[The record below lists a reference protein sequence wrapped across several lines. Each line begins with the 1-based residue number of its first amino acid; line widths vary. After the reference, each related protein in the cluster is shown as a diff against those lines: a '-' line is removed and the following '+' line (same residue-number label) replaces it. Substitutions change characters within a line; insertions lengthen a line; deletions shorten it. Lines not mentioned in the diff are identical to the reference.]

1 MILVITEKK
10 SVSDDFKKSLNT
22 NYFVIYTNGHLFN
35 LANPEYYNKVYEKWD
50 SKHLPIMP
58 NSFKNVITNKDLLNN
73 IIKNIK
79 NIVIDSIIIAT
90 DAGREGELIARELL
104 QYLFNNKYIP
114 KNISIKRFWTSSALT
129 KDVIITNINRCRNIN
144 YYDKYYYQALY
155 REYIDW
161 IIGIN
166 FSRYFTI
173 VNKKLFTFGRIQTS
187 ILKYIYDNE
196 MNIINFKKTPYYKYM
211 FITNNNFKIF
221 LLNKENNSITFD
233 NKDIIKNLS
242 FINKTLSLNNIS
254 NKKYTE
260 KPPLLPNLTTI
271 QKFAFTYF
279 KYKPDFVLNIMQIL
293 YEDFKVISY
302 PRSSSRYINSENIPL
317 LLNIYNNVLNIG
329 VSNVDHLISDNDASD
344 HHAVI
349 CLKDFYSDDV
359 HLFRIYNIIK
369 FFMLSAIDDSH
380 IYTIYDVSYTYNNY
394 VFKTILK
401 YINNIG
407 WHKHFNI
414 LNIDIDNINNNIED
428 GINDEYIFYIN
439 DINSIPK
446 YLNIIDEN
454 ILSLLTQPPK
464 RYNITNIL
472 NLMEKYNLGTEAT
485 RSSIINILYKRKY
498 IFDKNNRLH
507 ISDIGIS
514 YINYL
519 LSLNNT
525 FINVLLDYKY
535 TSCLE
540 ECLCNSPETA
550 YNNIYNN
557 IKLFF
562 SNVNI

>member
-10 SVSDDFKKSLNT
+10 SVADDFKKSLN
-22 NYFVIYTNGHLFN
+22 NKYFVIFTNGHLFN
-35 LANPEYYNKVYEKWD
+35 LASPEYYNEKYKYWD
-50 SKHLPIMP
+50 NKHLPILP
-58 NSFKNVITNKDLLNN
+58 NSFSNVIINKELLNN

-104 QYLFNNKYIP
+104 HFLFNKYYIP
-114 KNISIKRFWTSSALT
+114 KNIPIKRFWTSSALT
-129 KDVIITNINRCRNIN
+129 KDVIITNISKCRNIN
-144 YYDKYYYQALY
+144 YYDKYYFQALY

-166 FSRYFTI
+166 FSRYFSVI
-173 VNKKLFTFGRIQTS
+173 NKKLFSFGRIQTAL
-187 ILKYIYDNE
+187 LKYIYDNALS
-196 MNIINFKKTPYYKYM
+196 IVNFNKTPYYKYM
-211 FITNNNFKIF
+211 VITNNNIKLF
-221 LLNKENNSITFD
+221 LYNKDNNSITFN
-233 NKDIIKNLS
+233 NKVDLDNLS
-242 FINKTLSLNNIS
+242 FINNIISLSSIS

-279 KYKPDFVLNIMQIL
+279 KYKPDFVLNIMQKL

-302 PRSSSRYINSENIPL
+302 PRSSSRYINSDNIPL
-317 LLNIYNNVLNIG
+317 LLNIYNNVLNISI
-329 VSNVDHLISDNDASD
+329 SNVDHLISDNDASD

-380 IYTIYDVSYTYNNY
+380 IYTIYDVFYIYNNNI
-394 VFKTILK
+394 FKTSLK

-414 LNIDIDNINNNIED
+414 LNIYVDNFKNTED
-428 GINDEYIFYIN
+428 DNTDEYISYIY

-454 ILSLLTQPPK
+454 ILSLYTQPPK

-498 IFDKNNRLH
+498 VFDKNNRIH

-514 YINYL
+514 YIKYL

-525 FINVLLDYKY
+525 FINELLDYKY
-535 TSCLE
+535 TSSLE
-540 ECLCNSPETA
+540 DILCNSPETA
-550 YNNIYNN
+550 YKNIYNN

-562 SNVNI
+562 SKIV